1 VVQWLASRLREMDRR
16 VAIVSR
22 GYGAEAGAQNDEA
35 MELELS
41 LPDVPHLQNPDRIE
55 AARTAIEELESQSI
69 VLDDGF
75 QHRRLGRDL
84 DIVLLDALEPF
95 GYGHLLPRGLLR
107 EPLSNLERADWIGLS
122 RADQVDEETRS
133 AIQQESQRRAPNCG
147 WFEVIHRPT
156 CWGNATREQLSLD
169 QLRDRSLVAFCGIGN
184 PNGFRRSLTDLQ
196 LNIEQFH
203 VFPDHHG
210 YTREDL
216 ELLEQGGADLDDPV
230 FVCTRKDL
238 VKISVDRIGGHPLWS
253 LQIGIEFQRGEAELM
268 AAIESAGTH

>member
-1 VVQWLASRLREMDRR
+1 MVFGRLSLAAHWRLRSRSYYLGVQIRNRRYNKPSAVTEVDIPVISVGNITTGGTGKTPVVQWLASRLREMDRR

-156 CWGNATREQLSLD
+156 CWAMPLENSSPSINCETDRWSRFVASGTRMAF
-169 QLRDRSLVAFCGIGN
+169 VA
-184 PNGFRRSLTDLQ
+184 R
-196 LNIEQFH
+196 
-203 VFPDHHG
+203 
-210 YTREDL
+210 
-216 ELLEQGGADLDDPV
+216 
-230 FVCTRKDL
+230 
-238 VKISVDRIGGHPLWS
+238 
-253 LQIGIEFQRGEAELM
+253 
-268 AAIESAGTH
+268 